1 MKTKQQ
7 ITVEH
12 RHTMILMMVMMR
24 MLMIVMLV
32 MVVVMMM
39 GQGPFQIIATA
50 SGEDAFETNGCQVA
64 CSVRTTEPF
73 SPDPSKQVTWWGRS
87 AWNDTPLVESRS
99 HDK

>member
-32 MVVVMMM
+32 MVVMMM

-50 SGEDAFETNGCQVA
+50 SGEDAFETNGC
-64 CSVRTTEPF
+64 
-73 SPDPSKQVTWWGRS
+73 
-87 AWNDTPLVESRS
+87 
-99 HDK
+99 

>member
-32 MVVVMMM
+32 MVVMMM

-50 SGEDAFETNGCQVA
+50 SGEDAFETNG
-64 CSVRTTEPF
+64 
-73 SPDPSKQVTWWGRS
+73 G
-87 AWNDTPLVESRS
+87 
-99 HDK
+99 